1 MLFSSHHL
9 PLINFP
15 CIQNGNAVTL
25 DAQSVGLV
33 AQLLKHLKVEP
44 LNASIKIFVF
54 GSLIFLLV
62 IFIMPGPFSD
72 TNFALKEKDSEGSRL
87 EKGLSS
93 CLSPFHTQ
101 PRYECVYVPGTTT
114 LPIWIGLC
122 RNALVRMHTH
132 STQFY
137 INLTVLIVFPTI

>member
-1 MLFSSHHL
+1 MPVL
-9 PLINFP
+9 
-15 CIQNGNAVTL
+15 
-25 DAQSVGLV
+25 
-33 AQLLKHLKVEP
+33 
-44 LNASIKIFVF
+44 KIFAF
-54 GSLIFLLV
+54 GSLMFLLV

-101 PRYECVYVPGTTT
+101 PRYECVYVPGTPT

-122 RNALVRMHTH
+122 RNALHTIL
-132 STQFY
+132 Y
-137 INLTVLIVFPTI
+137 LYNLTVLIVFPTI